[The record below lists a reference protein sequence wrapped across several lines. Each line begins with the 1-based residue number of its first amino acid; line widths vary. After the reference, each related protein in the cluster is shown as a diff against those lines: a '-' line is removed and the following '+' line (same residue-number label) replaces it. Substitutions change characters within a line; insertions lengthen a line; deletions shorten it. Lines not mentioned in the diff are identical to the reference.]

1 MMTLNTTIATRATT
15 AQRISVR
22 ASEPNEELLPMA
34 GNLLPVSQDDLIVSA
49 LEVREALG
57 PRDLAIFEPQAGEA
71 VAAHRGVA
79 AAGGGDEGEP
89 SHGPAR
95 RGGGRGHAVNCAG
108 PAGGSPWPVR

>member
-49 LEVREALG
+49 LEVRETLG
-57 PRDLAIFEPQAGEA
+57 PGHLAILEAQAGEP
-71 VAAHRGVA
+71 VATHRRVV
-79 AAGGGDEGEP
+79 AAGGGNEGEP
-89 SHGPAR
+89 AHGQA
-95 RGGGRGHAVNCAG
+95 GRDAGCGHGIHSA
-108 PAGGSPWPVR
+108 PWTGGSPWPVR